1 MEECGI
7 LLENGKPTMEVYVD
21 GVGYSRATSDTPL
34 VANKIYTICGTYDGS
49 TIKLYVNGENKRTL
63 SVSGNIKNPDNNT
76 VMGIGANPDGNEART
91 YSNINI
97 YNARIYEKALEQDK
111 IIKNYN
117 YNKER
122 FKIGEE
128 YVATNG
134 LILHYDAINN
144 TGEGDS
150 KHSSTATVWK
160 DISGTGNDA
169 TLCSN
174 HSFKEGKNELICT
187 KATGLIYS
195 YSNNGVFGTDPSE
208 FTIEIVAKYN
218 TKNDWGW
225 LWSLRE
231 GTQFKGMQLFNYY
244 QASENETYYQNF
256 TIWDRDKAMARIDF
270 TDRVQEIFTRTI
282 AYGNKTVIGYDNGE
296 KQGSQTI
303 ASDAEVAN
311 KTLEFGGTA
320 WGNTVSLN
328 GSIYSIR
335 VYNRKLENYEIKHN
349 YKIDK
354 ARFNF

>member
-150 KHSSTATVWK
+150 KHNSEATVWK

-169 TLCSN
+169 TLSGN
-174 HSFKEGKNELICT
+174 HTFGEKELSCKKVSG
-187 KATGLIYS
+187 S
-195 YSNNGVFGTDPSE
+195 YSTSQKSVFTSSPSSY
-208 FTIEIVAKYN
+208 TIEIVAKYN
-218 TKNDWGW
+218 VDDNGW
-225 LWSLRE
+225 LCSIRGTNSAE
-231 GTQFKGMQLFNYY
+231 GIQIASYYISGTSGNRHQFWGIFDSAGTSNTINYQY
-244 QASENETYYQNF
+244 RVNE
-256 TIWDRDKAMARIDF
+256 
-270 TDRVQEIFTRTI
+270 VFTRTI
-282 AYGNKTVIGYDNGE
+282 SYENKTVIGYDNSNE
-296 KQGSQTI
+296 QERKTI
-303 ASDAEVAN
+303 KSDAILEGKA
-311 KTLEFGGTA
+311 LEFGGTN
-320 WGNTVSLN
+320 WGSELSLN